1 MNNNDEIAKEMMD
14 IVMEVY
20 EYARNNNL
28 DITNKEEVTKILRTI
43 RSEEADNIDVDKL
56 ILGLVAFDRMGKTEA
71 AKKKVSEKN

>member
-1 MNNNDEIAKEMMD
+1 MDDNDKKAKELMD

-43 RSEEADNIDVDKL
+43 KSEEADKIDIDKL
-56 ILGLVAFDRMGKTEA
+56 VIGLVAFDRMAKTKEA
-71 AKKKVSEKN
+71 QKPESN